1 MAKLYLRQVT
11 DKDMDM
17 LFEWVND
24 ELVRK
29 NAFNQNKINYKEHEN
44 WFKKILKSNKSILYI
59 YMMGNIPVGQIRI
72 DMKCGNGII
81 NYSISKKHRGKN
93 LGFSIIKDMENQ
105 IKKDKLNI
113 SALIG
118 EVRMDNTISQK
129 IFLKNEYKVNFN
141 NTKKCY
147 MFRKKIKSIGVIIQA
162 RYNSTRLKGKVL
174 KEILDEPLLHYSVK
188 RSSLSKYVDKVIV
201 AISNGNDDKKI
212 KSWCD
217 ENNIISYVGDEN
229 NVLRRYYEA
238 AKENNLNTIIRVT
251 SDCPFVDPKIID
263 MLILEFLNF
272 DYDYISN
279 RVVERTWPHGL
290 DVEIFSFEALK
301 KAYNE
306 AVLDVEKEH
315 VTSYILKNKD
325 IFRVKESKLDKN
337 LSNYRL
343 TVDYEEDFELSKI
356 LLENLIKK
364 SGIDFDWKDI
374 IKLMKKNKDLVKINE
389 NRNDIRL

>member
-1 MAKLYLRQVT
+1 MRKVNYSDIDILFNWSN
-11 DKDMDM
+11 DKD
-17 LFEWVND
+17 
-24 ELVRK
+24 VRL
-29 NAFNQNKINYKEHEN
+29 NAFNQNEIKYEN
-44 WFKKILKSNKSILYI
+44 HIQWFNNKMKNKNTHMYILMNDNQPI
-59 YMMGNIPVGQIRI
+59 GQIRI
-72 DMKCGNGII
+72 DIENKNGII
-81 NYSISKKHRGKN
+81 SYSIDKEYRGK
-93 LGFSIIKDMENQ
+93 GFGKIIIKNIEKI
-105 IKKDKLNI
+105 IKEDNLDVLK
-113 SALIG
+113 LIG
-118 EVRMDNTISQK
+118 EVK
-129 IFLKNEYKVNFN
+129 INNESSKQVFLKNDYKEYFDEEKNCYRYIKELNF
-141 NTKKCY
+141 
-147 MFRKKIKSIGVIIQA
+147 IGVIIQA

-174 KEILDEPLLHYSVK
+174 KNILDKPLLYYSVK
-188 RSSLSKYVDKVIV
+188 RSSLSKYADKVIV
-201 AISNGNDDKKI
+201 AISNSDDDDKI
-212 KSWCD
+212 KLWCD
-217 ENNIISYVGDEN
+217 ENNIISYVGDEH

-306 AVLDVEKEH
+306 AVLDIEKEH

-325 IFRVKESKLDKN
+325 IFRAKESKLDKN
-337 LSNYRL
+337 LSNFRL

-374 IKLMKKNKDLVKINE
+374 IKFMKKNKDLVKINE
-389 NRNDIRL
+389 NRNDIKF